1 MIVWARSTPHSS
13 RRTEALCGSGRPTMV
28 AQTPPCL
35 RCLIPWIYVWP
46 GPGRFVAVG
55 GDMAEKWEYRVV
67 YVDPRGR
74 ISSEGVEFVRQSG
87 ENRTAFMKRYLD
99 TLGDEGWEL
108 AGLHPLVRT
117 ESSYVI
123 LKRPKASAA

>member
-1 MIVWARSTPHSS
+1 
-13 RRTEALCGSGRPTMV
+13 
-28 AQTPPCL
+28 
-35 RCLIPWIYVWP
+35 
-46 GPGRFVAVG
+46 
-55 GDMAEKWEYRVV
+55 MAEKWEYRVV

-123 LKRPKASAA
+123 LKRPKETSAA

>member
-1 MIVWARSTPHSS
+1 
-13 RRTEALCGSGRPTMV
+13 
-28 AQTPPCL
+28 
-35 RCLIPWIYVWP
+35 
-46 GPGRFVAVG
+46 
-55 GDMAEKWEYRVV
+55 MANKFEYRVV

-99 TLGDEGWEL
+99 TLGDDGWEL

-117 ESSYVI
+117 ESSYVF
-123 LKRPKASAA
+123 LKRPKAEAAAGA

>member
-1 MIVWARSTPHSS
+1 MSLRWQLTGGNGKPRCRKQLRSNCKQL
-13 RRTEALCGSGRPTMV
+13 RTGLET
-28 AQTPPCL
+28 
-35 RCLIPWIYVWP
+35 
-46 GPGRFVAVG
+46 
-55 GDMAEKWEYRVV
+55 RVV

-74 ISSEGVEFVRQSG
+74 ISAEGVEFVRQSG

-99 TLGDEGWEL
+99 TLGDEGWEI

-123 LKRPKASAA
+123 LKRPKAAA